1 MNIVPIVEG
10 DGEVAA
16 LPVLL
21 RRLNEWKRPGTAI
34 DISHPIRVRKDRFLR
49 RDDEFS
55 RHVQLACLK
64 AGVGGLVLILL
75 DADDDCPVV
84 ESEKIRSRALCV
96 NATGEFAVIMANRE
110 YEAWFIAAAP
120 SLSGR
125 RGFVLPANDSSH
137 LVPETRRDAKGW
149 IRERMSPNGYRE
161 TRDQAAFSAHLDLEL
176 AFQNSRSFRKLCTE
190 FGKFAARTSAATQ

>member
-49 RDDEFS
+49 RDEEFS

-64 AGVGGLVLILL
+64 ANVGGLVLILL
-75 DADDDCPVV
+75 DADDDCPAV
-84 ESEKIRSRALCV
+84 ESENIRTRALRV
-96 NATGEFAVIMANRE
+96 NNTREFAVIMPNRE

-125 RGFVLPANDSSH
+125 RGFELANNDNSH
-137 LVPETRRDAKGW
+137 LVPETKRDAKGW
-149 IRERMSPNGYRE
+149 IRERMGSDGYRE
-161 TRDQAAFSAHLDLEL
+161 TRDQAAFSAHLDLEM
-176 AFQNSRSFRKLCTE
+176 AFQNSRSFRKLCKE
-190 FGKFAARTSAATQ
+190 FGKFSARIGTPT